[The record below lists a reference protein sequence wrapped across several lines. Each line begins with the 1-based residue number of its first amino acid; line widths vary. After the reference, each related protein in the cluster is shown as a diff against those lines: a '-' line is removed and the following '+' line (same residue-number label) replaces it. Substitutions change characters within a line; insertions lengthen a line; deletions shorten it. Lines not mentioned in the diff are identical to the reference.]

1 MLRNGDV
8 LEDLEFAFSYRDIRD
23 FTIEDV
29 PLIAGANEV
38 EILGVNDIGEIVDSD
53 SITITGTGGWEAP
66 VVDQVSPN
74 PAPAGSILRIDGSE
88 FRDGLRVWFN
98 GATRIRGT
106 DVEFDRDTDPTTI
119 LVTLPESVPAG
130 SVTVEVENLDGQS
143 SNLVALTVIPPA
155 PKFVRM
161 DANMDTD
168 IDISDPLVV
177 VRHLFA
183 GLAVDCEDALDADDD
198 GVLSVTD
205 AIYGLDYLYRDG
217 ESPPAP
223 FPVLGHDS
231 TDTDAL
237 GCETGL

>member
-1 MLRNGDV
+1 M
-8 LEDLEFAFSYRDIRD
+8 
-23 FTIEDV
+23 
-29 PLIAGANEV
+29 
-38 EILGVNDIGEIVDSD
+38 
-53 SITITGTGGWEAP
+53 
-66 VVDQVSPN
+66 
-74 PAPAGSILRIDGSE
+74 
-88 FRDGLRVWFN
+88 WFN

-183 GLAVDCEDALDADDD
+183 GLAVDCEDALDAVTRASADDARLLIAARPAAARAARRPQLD
-198 GVLSVTD
+198 HHHLRARRGSAPRSRPCRPSRSLRAQQRQNSSIYTHSALDLYFSRPELDTVLITNSMV
-205 AIYGLDYLYRDG
+205 RH
-217 ESPPAP
+217 S
-223 FPVLGHDS
+223 S
-231 TDTDAL
+231 TNL
-237 GCETGL
+237 